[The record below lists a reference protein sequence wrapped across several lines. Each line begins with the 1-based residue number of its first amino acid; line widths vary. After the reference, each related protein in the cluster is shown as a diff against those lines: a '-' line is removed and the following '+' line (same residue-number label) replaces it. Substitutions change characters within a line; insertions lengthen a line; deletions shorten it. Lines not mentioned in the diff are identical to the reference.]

1 MNTMLENTNP
11 LIYSTLQ
18 KREATQAE
26 LDDGIIDE
34 IDSREVYDLIRG
46 IKDPEHPLTLE
57 ELNVVEEANVIV
69 DDKKNSILIYFTP
82 TISHCSMATL
92 IGLSIMVKLIRCL
105 PSRFK
110 INVKISKGSHS
121 TEDAINKQLNDKE
134 RVSAALENPNL
145 LQVINQ
151 CLKDSL

>member
-1 MNTMLENTNP
+1 MNKIFENENP
-11 LIYSTLQ
+11 LIYLPSQ

-26 LDDGIIDE
+26 LEDDIIDE
-34 IDSREVYDLIRG
+34 IDNREVYDLIRS

-57 ELNVVEEANVIV
+57 ELNVVEEDNVIV
-69 DDKKNSILIYFTP
+69 NDKQNSILVYFTP

-92 IGLSIMVKLIRCL
+92 IGLSIVVKLIRCL
-105 PSRFK
+105 PPRFK